1 MRELNEVIINGATL
15 EEILNKHKDWYYSIK
30 GGIRADLRY
39 ANLRYADLSNA
50 DLRYANLRYADLRY
64 ADLSNANLRYAD
76 LSGANLRYAD
86 LSNADLSGANLSGAN
101 LSNADLRYADL
112 SNVFYNEATSF
123 FALQC
128 PEEGSF
134 IAYKKARSFK
144 GDVIVKLLVTEN
156 AKRSSSTTR
165 KCRCSEAKVLSF
177 YDCSHNELS
186 NDTFVWSSYDKSFI
200 YKIGEIVKPT
210 TPFDDNRWDE
220 CSTGIY
226 FFITFDEAKNY

>member
-1 MRELNEVIINGATL
+1 MKNPKEIIINNISL
-15 EEILNKHKDWYYSIK
+15 DVILNNHLHWLKEDPNNCENM
-30 GGIRADLRY
+30 R
-39 ANLRYADLSNA
+39 
-50 DLRYANLRYADLRY
+50 ANLRYADLRY
-64 ADLSNANLRYAD
+64 ADLSNANLSNAD
-76 LSGANLRYAD
+76 LRYAD
-86 LSNADLSGANLSGAN
+86 LSNANLSNAN
-101 LSNADLRYADL
+101 LSNANL

-200 YKIGEIVKPT
+200 YKIGEIVKPI
-210 TPFDDNRWDE
+210 TPFDDNRWNE
-220 CSTGIY
+220 CSAGIH

>member
-1 MRELNEVIINGATL
+1 MKNPKEIIINNISL
-15 EEILNKHKDWYYSIK
+15 DVILNNHLHWLKEDTNNWENM
-30 GGIRADLRY
+30 R
-39 ANLRYADLSNA
+39 
-50 DLRYANLRYADLRY
+50 ANLRYADLRY
-64 ADLSNANLRYAD
+64 ADLSNANLSNAD
-76 LSGANLRYAD
+76 LRYAD
-86 LSNADLSGANLSGAN
+86 LSNANLSNAN
-101 LSNADLRYADL
+101 LSNANL

-200 YKIGEIVKPT
+200 YKIGEIVKPI
-210 TPFDDNRWDE
+210 TPFDDNRWNE
-220 CSTGIY
+220 CSTGIH

>member
-1 MRELNEVIINGATL
+1 MRNPKEIIINNISL
-15 EEILNKHKDWYYSIK
+15 DVILNNHLHWLKEDTNNWENM
-30 GGIRADLRY
+30 R
-39 ANLRYADLSNA
+39 ADLSNA
-50 DLRYANLRYADLRY
+50 DLRYADLRYADLRY
-64 ADLSNANLRYAD
+64 ADLSNA
-76 LSGANLRYAD
+76 D
-86 LSNADLSGANLSGAN
+86 LSNI
-101 LSNADLRYADL
+101 
-112 SNVFYNEATSF
+112 FYNETTSF

-186 NDTFVWSSYDKSFI
+186 NDTFVWSSHDKSFI

-210 TPFDDNRWDE
+210 TPFDDNRWNE
-220 CSTGIY
+220 CSTGIH

>member
-15 EEILNKHKDWYYSIK
+15 EEILNKHKDWYYNIK
-30 GGIRADLRY
+30 GGIRANLSNANLSKADLRY
-39 ANLRYADLSNA
+39 ANLSN
-50 DLRYANLRYADLRY
+50 
-64 ADLSNANLRYAD
+64 
-76 LSGANLRYAD
+76 
-86 LSNADLSGANLSGAN
+86 
-101 LSNADLRYADL
+101 ADL
-112 SNVFYNEATSF
+112 SNVFYNEATIF

-220 CSTGIY
+220 CSTGIH